1 MEIRKVQ
8 MTGGSSYVV
17 TLPKSWVV
25 ANGIQKND
33 PIGMMVH
40 QDGSLIVTSNTE
52 GEKTHTSK
60 TIDLAIIDNPSYLL
74 RILLGSYIQ
83 GYSVIE
89 VVGKPPI
96 DPLLRDTVTDF
107 TKLTVGPEIIEED
120 DRSIGIK
127 DLLDPTEMPFEN
139 TIKRL
144 FILIRA
150 MHQDGIGALKS
161 GDHSVLAEIIQ
172 RDDDVDRLH
181 WLIARQSNIAM
192 SDTQLARRMGIRAVD
207 AIYFFLISRIMERI
221 GDHAVAIAGNADIL
235 LKVPAKP
242 TGLKNIEE
250 ASGFAMELFTESINA
265 WSKKDI
271 SAANSV
277 LDRLKE
283 LRPMCEKINRN
294 AMKMEG
300 EFSIAESYIAESIR
314 RTGEYSGD
322 IAELT
327 INYLIRERE

>member
-1 MEIRKVQ
+1 MDIRKVQ

-17 TLPKSWVV
+17 TLPKDWVV
-25 ANGIQKND
+25 ANGIKKHD
-33 PIGMMVH
+33 PIGMIVQ
-40 QDGSLIVTSNTE
+40 QDGSLIITSNTE
-52 GEKTHTSK
+52 GDRAKTSK
-60 TIDLAIIDNPSYLL
+60 IVDLKTIEKPSYLL

-89 VVGKPPI
+89 VMGDRTISAP
-96 DPLLRDTVTDF
+96 LRDVVTDF
-107 TKLTVGPEIIEED
+107 TKLTIGTEIIEED
-120 DRSIGIK
+120 DRSIKIK
-127 DLLDPTEMPFEN
+127 DLLDPAEMPFEN
-139 TIKRL
+139 TIKRI
-144 FILIRA
+144 FILVRN
-150 MHQDGIGALKS
+150 MHRDAIAALGT
-161 GDHSVLAEIIQ
+161 GDDLVLNEIIQ

-192 SDTQLARRMGIRAVD
+192 SDTQLARRMDIKSVD

-221 GDHAVAIAGNADIL
+221 GDHAVAIAGNVEIRLKGKVRAKATRDI
-235 LKVPAKP
+235 
-242 TGLKNIEE
+242 ED
-250 ASGFAMELFTESINA
+250 ASKFAIDLFTESINA

-271 SAANSV
+271 SAANRV
-277 LDRLKE
+277 LDSVRE
-283 LRPMCEKINRN
+283 LRPLCERINRN

-327 INYLIRERE
+327 INYLIRESD

>member
-17 TLPKSWVV
+17 TLPKEWIVS
-25 ANGIQKND
+25 NGIKKND
-33 PIGMMVH
+33 PVGMIPH
-40 QDGSLIVTSNTE
+40 PDGSLIVTSNTE
-52 GEKTHTSK
+52 GEKTHSSK
-60 TIDLAIIDNPSYLL
+60 TIDLSIIDNPSYLL

-89 VVGKPPI
+89 VRGHPPI
-96 DPLLRDTVTDF
+96 EPSLRDTVTDF
-107 TKLTVGPEIIEED
+107 TKLTIGPEIIEED
-120 DRSIGIK
+120 DRSIRIK

-150 MHQDGIGALKS
+150 MHNDGIGALKS
-161 GDHSVLAEIIQ
+161 GDPSDIAEIIQ

-181 WLIARQSNIAM
+181 WLVARQSNIAM
-192 SDTQLARRMGIRAVD
+192 LDTQLARRMGIKAVD
-207 AIYFFLISRIMERI
+207 AIYFFLISRYMERI
-221 GDHAVAIAGNADIL
+221 GDHAVAIAGNADVLI
-235 LKVPAKP
+235 KGSIRPAA
-242 TGLKNIEE
+242 LKNIEE
-250 ASGFAMELFTESINA
+250 ASDFAMDLFTESINA
-265 WSKKDI
+265 WSKKDVR
-271 SAANSV
+271 AANMV
-277 LDRLKE
+277 LDKLKK
-283 LRPMCEKINRN
+283 LRPLCEKINRN